1 MKIVQHVLFTIA
13 LTLTGTTFALAGD
26 ALDRIKES
34 GVLTAATDTDWAP
47 QSFLNDDNEM
57 DGFDID
63 VAREIAKRLGVD
75 IEFVTPDWTVITSGN
90 WAGRW
95 DISVGSM
102 TPTAE
107 RSQVLDFPG
116 VYYYTPAS
124 FAVHND
130 SSAQT
135 KADLNGKKIGAC
147 TACTYELYLQHDL
160 NIDAEG
166 VPPFAYEV
174 DPGEIVSLEDPAIL
188 FDNLRLGDGVRLD
201 GMIDSLPAIRE
212 AIERGAP
219 IRVLGTPAFYEPL
232 AVAIDKG
239 DEELFFALKDIVQ
252 LMHRDGTLSR
262 ISEKWYGVDYS
273 KSSKEQSG
281 GL

>member
-1 MKIVQHVLFTIA
+1 MKTTQSILFAIA
-13 LTLTGTTFALAGD
+13 LTLTGATFALAGD
-26 ALDRIKES
+26 AFDRVKET
-34 GVLTAATDTDWAP
+34 GVLKVATDADWAP

-57 DGFDID
+57 DGFDVD
-63 VAREIAKRLGVD
+63 VAKEIAKHLGVEV
-75 IEFVTPDWTVITSGN
+75 EFVTPDWTIITSGN

-95 DISVGSM
+95 DVSVGSM

-107 RSQVLDFPG
+107 RAQVLDFPS

-135 KADLNGKKIGAC
+135 KADLNGKKVGAC
-147 TACTYELYLQHDL
+147 TACTYEFYLQHDL

-166 VPPFAYEV
+166 VPPFSYDV
-174 DPGEIVSLEDPAIL
+174 TPGEIVSIQDPAIL
-188 FDNLRLGDGVRLD
+188 FDNIRLGDGVRLD
-201 GMIDSLPAIRE
+201 GMLDSLPAIRT
-212 AIERGAP
+212 AIDNGSP

-239 DEELFFALKDIVQ
+239 DAEFSNALADIIE
-252 LMHRDGTLSR
+252 LMHRDGTLTR
-262 ISEKWYGVDYS
+262 ISEKWYGIDYS
-273 KSSKEQSG
+273 KFSE
-281 GL
+281 

>member
-1 MKIVQHVLFTIA
+1 MKIIQHILFSVA
-13 LTLTGTTFALAGD
+13 LVLTGANFALAGD
-26 ALDRIKES
+26 TLDRVKEA
-34 GVLTAATDTDWAP
+34 GVLKVATDADWAP

-57 DGFDID
+57 DGFDVD
-63 VAREIAKRLGVD
+63 VAKEIAKRMGIE

-107 RSQVLDFPG
+107 RAQVLEFPG
-116 VYYYTPAS
+116 IYYYTPAS

-130 SSAQT
+130 SSAQS
-135 KADLNGKKIGAC
+135 KVDLNGKKIGAC
-147 TACTYELYLQHDL
+147 TACTYEFYLQHDL

-166 VPPFAYEV
+166 APPFSYDV
-174 DPGEIVSLEDPAIL
+174 TPGEIVSMEDPAIL

-201 GMIDSLPAIRE
+201 GMIDSLPAIRS
-212 AIERGAP
+212 AIENGAP

-232 AVAIDKG
+232 AIAIDRG
-239 DEELFFALKDIVQ
+239 DKEFHHALKDIVQ

-262 ISEKWYGVDYS
+262 LSEKWYGIDYS
-273 KSSKEQSG
+273 KSSN
-281 GL
+281 